1 MNDFLKRLKEK
12 RILLELLEMFVILLY
27 WELLLYHEIHGNL
40 SGFGIWNFLFIV
52 PLAFI
57 LTAFTNILNL
67 NSENELLYR
76 SL

>member
-40 SGFGIWNFLFIV
+40 QGL
-52 PLAFI
+52 
-57 LTAFTNILNL
+57 
-67 NSENELLYR
+67 
-76 SL
+76 